1 MNLDQMT
8 SRLRRAITP
17 PATAP
22 ASAPNP
28 EPTSRAAVEGPLA
41 PRSPTPGGGGHPAPP
56 PGSSPSS
63 SRRPKRR
70 RWLPPTS
77 PAERHAEPVD
87 QPPVLYP
94 CPHCGE
100 AHQPFPMSSSRGL
113 AAFGESLLSDLG
125 RPEPLNRTA
134 DDTPLQLLRFRPWN
148 P

>member
-1 MNLDQMT
+1 MSGFDVEQLT

-17 PATAP
+17 PVAAGAGAP
-22 ASAPNP
+22 G
-28 EPTSRAAVEGPLA
+28 PTSRTPA
-41 PRSPTPGGGGHPAPP
+41 PCPATPGSPAPSAANHPAPP
-56 PGSSPSS
+56 AGISST
-63 SRRPKRR
+63 RRPKRR

-113 AAFGESLLSDLG
+113 AAFGESLLSDPG